1 MKPDLILKGVWH
13 QVLYEKTTTE
23 GLETQGI
30 VSRLDYRFYEK
41 GKMF

>member
-1 MKPDLILKGVWH
+1 MKPDLILKGVRL

-23 GLETQGI
+23 GLETQRI